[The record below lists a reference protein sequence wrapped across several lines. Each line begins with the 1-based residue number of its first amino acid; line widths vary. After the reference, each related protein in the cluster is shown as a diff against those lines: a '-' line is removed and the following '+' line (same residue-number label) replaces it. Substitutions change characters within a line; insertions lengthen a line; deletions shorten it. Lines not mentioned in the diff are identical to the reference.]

1 MYLIDSGV
9 WIGAANPKDAH
20 HREAAAVLKTILK
33 GRLGKVYI
41 TDFIFSE
48 VVTYIRRKIGQ
59 KESIEVAKMLL
70 DSRHVEILH
79 TDENIFNAA
88 YHLFERYA
96 RLSFADAVSV
106 TVMRDRGIRHIVSF
120 DRGFDGVQGI
130 VRLEAV

>member
-9 WIGAANPKDAH
+9 WIGAANPKDVH
-20 HREAAAVLKTILK
+20 HREATAVLKAVLK
-33 GRLGKVYI
+33 GGEKALI

-59 KESIEVAKMLL
+59 KQSVEVAKMLL

-79 TDENIFNAA
+79 TDENVFNAA
-88 YHLFERYA
+88 YHMFKRYP

-106 TVMRDRGIRHIVSF
+106 LVMKDRDIPQIVSF
-120 DRGFDGVQGI
+120 DRGFDSVREI
-130 VRLEAV
+130 IRLEAI